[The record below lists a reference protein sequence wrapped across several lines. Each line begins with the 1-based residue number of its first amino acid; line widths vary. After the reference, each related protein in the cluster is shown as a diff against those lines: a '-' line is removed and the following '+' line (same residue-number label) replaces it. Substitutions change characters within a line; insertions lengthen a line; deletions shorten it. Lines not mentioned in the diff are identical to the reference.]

1 MSESVDDLFARYGH
15 RYRALVTITGL
26 TASFTM
32 VLMGTTVNVAVPN
45 VMGTFGVGQ
54 DMAQFMATAFMATM
68 TASQLL
74 NAWFIGKFGAR
85 TTFTIVLTI
94 FTIGALLSATAPTL
108 EIILFGRV
116 LQGFAAG
123 VVQPLVMVI
132 IIRVFPRDRR
142 GTAMSVYAI
151 GLVLA
156 IGLGP
161 VVGGITIDAVGWRNI
176 FYIPLPL
183 VAFCLIMG
191 SFFMPSEPDE
201 SRRKPFDFIGYGL
214 LCVALFCLM
223 WGIANGQ
230 RQGWGSDSIVSYL
243 AVGVLAAL
251 AFVQSQMRPNAG
263 LLDMTIITNYKF
275 LAAAV
280 VAMVY
285 GVGNFSTTYA
295 VPVFGQ
301 LIQGLTPTLAG
312 MMLLPASVA
321 ALLVLPLTGWLSDNV
336 RTDYLIFAGLS
347 MFSLGVGL
355 LADADVNTS
364 FVYIAVAGMIGRV
377 GMAFV
382 TPGLMSAAL
391 GAVPESKLNAASG
404 QINFLR
410 QLGGAFGI
418 NVVVALM
425 ERRGEFHADALTA
438 TQVASNSATT
448 EYVQRASDALFGSG
462 HHQALTDLLALE
474 HLSQMVVS
482 QANTMA
488 FQDGFMMIALVFI
501 LAMLPAWVMSRS
513 NRPVAR

>member
-15 RYRALVTITGL
+15 RYRALVTITGM

-32 VLMGTTVNVAVPN
+32 VLMGTIVNVAVPN
-45 VMGTFGVGQ
+45 VMGAFGVGQ

-74 NAWFIGKFGAR
+74 NAWFVGKFGAR
-85 TTFTIVLTI
+85 TTFTIVLSI
-94 FTIGALLSATAPTL
+94 FACGALLSATAPTL
-108 EIILFGRV
+108 EVVIFGRV
-116 LQGFAAG
+116 MQGFAAG
-123 VVQPLVMVI
+123 VVQPLVMVT
-132 IIRVFPRDRR
+132 IIRVFPSDRR
-142 GTAMSVYAI
+142 GTATSIYAI

-156 IGLGP
+156 LGLGP

-176 FYIPLPL
+176 FYVPLPL
-183 VAFCLIMG
+183 VAFCLISG

-201 SRRKPFDFIGYGL
+201 SRRKAFDFLGYGL

-223 WGIANGQ
+223 WAIANGQ
-230 RQGWGSDSIVSYL
+230 RHGWGSDTIVNYL
-243 AVGVLAAL
+243 TIGLLSAA
-251 AFVQSQMRPNAG
+251 AFVRSQMRPNAG

-275 LAAAV
+275 IAAAL

-301 LIQGLTPTLAG
+301 LVQGLTPTLAG
-312 MMLLPASVA
+312 MMLLPASIG
-321 ALLVLPLTGWLSDNV
+321 ALLALPLTGWLSDNV
-336 RTDYLIFAGLS
+336 RTDYLIFGGLS
-347 MFSLGVGL
+347 LFAVGVGL

-364 FVYIAVAGMIGRV
+364 FVYIAGVAMIARM

-391 GAVPESKLNAASG
+391 GAVPENKLNAASG
-404 QINFLR
+404 TINFLR

-425 ERRGEFHADALTA
+425 ERRSEFHADALTA
-438 TQVASNSATT
+438 TQIASNTATI
-448 EYVQRASDALFGSG
+448 EYVQRASELLYGSG
-462 HHQALTDLLALE
+462 HHQELTDLLALE
-474 HLSQMVVS
+474 HLSRMVKS

-488 FQDGFMMIALVFI
+488 FQDGFMMIALVFVF
-501 LAMLPAWVMSRS
+501 AMIPAWVMSRS
-513 NRPVAR
+513 NRRMVS

>member
-15 RYRALVTITGL
+15 RYRALVTITGM

-45 VMGTFGVGQ
+45 VMGGFGVGQ
-54 DMAQFMATAFMATM
+54 DMAQFMATAFMVTM
-68 TASQLL
+68 TARQLL

-85 TTFTIVLTI
+85 TTFTIVLLI
-94 FTIGALLSATAPTL
+94 FTVGALVSATAPSL
-108 EIILFGRV
+108 ELIIGGRV

-123 VVQPLVMVI
+123 VVQPLVMVT
-132 IIRVFPRDRR
+132 IIRVFPSDRR
-142 GTAMSVYAI
+142 GTATSVYAI
-151 GLVLA
+151 GLMLA

-176 FYIPLPL
+176 FYVPLPL
-183 VAFCLIMG
+183 VAFSLIAG
-191 SFFMPSEPDE
+191 SFFMPSQPDE
-201 SRRKPFDFIGYGL
+201 SRRTPFDFLGYGL

-230 RQGWGSDSIVSYL
+230 RHGWGSDEIVGYL
-243 AVGVLAAL
+243 SVGGLGAL
-251 AFVQSQMRPNAG
+251 AFVYSQMRPNAG
-263 LLDMTIITNYKF
+263 LLDMSIITNYKF
-275 LAAAV
+275 FAAAL
-280 VAMVY
+280 VAIVY

-301 LIQGLTPTLAG
+301 LVQGLTPTVAG
-312 MMLLPASVA
+312 MLMLPASIG
-321 ALLVLPLTGWLSDNV
+321 ALFALPLTGWLSDNV
-336 RTDYLIFAGLS
+336 RTEYLIFTGLAL
-347 MFSLGVGL
+347 FALGVGL

-364 FVYIAVAGMIGRV
+364 FLYIAGVATLARL

-391 GAVPESKLNAASG
+391 GAVPEHKLNAASG

-438 TQVASNSATT
+438 TQVASNSGTT

-462 HHQALTDLLALE
+462 HHEALTDLLALE
-474 HLSQMVVS
+474 HLSRMVKS

-488 FQDGFMMIALVFI
+488 FQDGFMMIAMVFI
-501 LAMLPAWVMSRS
+501 FAMLPAWIMSRS
-513 NRPVAR
+513 NR

>member
-1 MSESVDDLFARYGH
+1 MSESVDDLFKRYGH
-15 RYRALVTITGL
+15 RYRALVTITGM

-45 VMGTFGVGQ
+45 VMGGFGVGQ
-54 DMAQFMATAFMATM
+54 DMAQFMATAFMVTM

-85 TTFTIVLTI
+85 TTFTIVLLV
-94 FTIGALLSATAPTL
+94 FTVGALVSATAPSL
-108 EIILFGRV
+108 ELIIGGRV

-123 VVQPLVMVI
+123 VVQPLVMVT
-132 IIRVFPRDRR
+132 IIRVFPSDRR
-142 GTAMSVYAI
+142 GTATSVYAI
-151 GLVLA
+151 GLMLA

-176 FYIPLPL
+176 FYVPLPL
-183 VAFCLIMG
+183 VAFSLIAG
-191 SFFMPSEPDE
+191 SFFMPSQPDE
-201 SRRKPFDFIGYGL
+201 SRRKPFDYLGYGL

-230 RQGWGSDSIVSYL
+230 RHGWGSDEIVGYL
-243 AVGVLAAL
+243 SVGVLSAL
-251 AFVQSQMRPNAG
+251 AFVYSQMRPNAG
-263 LLDMTIITNYKF
+263 LIDMTIITNYKF
-275 LAAAV
+275 FAAAL
-280 VAMVY
+280 VAIVY

-301 LIQGLTPTLAG
+301 LVQGLTPTVAG
-312 MMLLPASVA
+312 MLMLPASIG
-321 ALLVLPLTGWLSDNV
+321 ALFVLPLTGWLSDNV
-336 RTDYLIFAGLS
+336 RTDYLIFTGLAL
-347 MFSLGVGL
+347 FALGVGM

-364 FVYIAVAGMIGRV
+364 FLFIASVATIARL
-377 GMAFV
+377 GMACV

-391 GAVPESKLNAASG
+391 GAVPENKLNAASG

-438 TQVASNSATT
+438 TQVASNSGTT

-462 HHQALTDLLALE
+462 HHEALTDLLALE
-474 HLSQMVVS
+474 HLSRMVKS

-488 FQDGFMMIALVFI
+488 FQDGFMIIALVFI
-501 LAMLPAWVMSRS
+501 FAMLPAWIMSRS
-513 NRPVAR
+513 NRGD